1 MHIIA
6 LVRYPVFAS
15 LLLFSLIVL
24 GIDGDLV
31 SKLKGGCFF
40 FTCDSPPSYPR
51 LGVATAVLTFVS
63 VVPLTI
69 IDILRRGAFTSFI
82 IVELGWFFFLWVLWL
97 ATFGDTAGA
106 GCDSSLADGTN
117 ICSEVRAAEAFSFL
131 AWILLFAYWVALFVF
146 STIAF
151 SKGNRKIWITSA
163 RDADFSGGSGAIPGY
178 QSSAIGPSSQQPY
191 MTQQQQQQ
199 QNQFP
204 PAVGAV

>member
-31 SKLKGGCFF
+31 SKLKGGCFLDI
-40 FTCDSPPSYPR
+40 CDSTPSYPG

-63 VVPLTI
+63 VAPLAI

-97 ATFGDTAGA
+97 ATFGDTAGGT
-106 GCDSSLADGTN
+106 GCNSSFADGIN
-117 ICSEVRAAEAFSFL
+117 VCSEVRAVEAFSFL
-131 AWILLFAYWVALFVF
+131 SWILLFAYWVALLVF

-151 SKGNRKIWITSA
+151 SKGNRKIWMTPHVTQTSVVVLV
-163 RDADFSGGSGAIPGY
+163 
-178 QSSAIGPSSQQPY
+178 PSQGISLLQLV
-191 MTQQQQQQ
+191 
-199 QNQFP
+199 P
-204 PAVGAV
+204 PASSHT